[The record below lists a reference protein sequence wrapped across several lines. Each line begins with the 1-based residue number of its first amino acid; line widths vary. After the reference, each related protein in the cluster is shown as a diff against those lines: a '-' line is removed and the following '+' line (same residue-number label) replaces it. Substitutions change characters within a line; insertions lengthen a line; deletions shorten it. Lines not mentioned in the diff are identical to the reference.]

1 MTSAEIRARAAS
13 LLGLAV
19 LFVAVSAPA
28 QSSPAY
34 TFKTLHKFTDGDG
47 SEPLGGLIQD
57 AAGNL
62 YGTTAAGGP
71 NASGT
76 VFKFGTNRKVTV
88 LFGFNRGGSVPSAG
102 LIQDAKGNL
111 YGTAANGGPYGGGM
125 VFKLDTTGKATVL
138 HKFKRSPDGYNPVA
152 PLVMDADG
160 NLYGTTTSGGNSS
173 CRPTN
178 GCGVVFEV
186 SKTGKETV
194 LYRFAGTPDGEL
206 SDAGLVLD
214 NAGNLYGT
222 TYYGGVYAAGT
233 VFRLD
238 KSGAETVLYSFS
250 AQPDGAVPSAG
261 LIRDGSGNL
270 FGTTQKGGTGTCFG
284 GCGTVFMLDP
294 SGSETVLYSF
304 TGSPDGEYPFASLIR
319 DAKGNLYGTT
329 AYGGT
334 EKCNNG
340 NGQGCGTV
348 FKLTQSKS
356 GWTETVLHSFNG
368 HSDGSYPFAPLLRD
382 AAGNLYG
389 TSYEGGTFSQSC
401 TFGCGTVFRVT
412 P

>member
-1 MTSAEIRARAAS
+1 MTSAEIRARAAF

-19 LFVAVSAPA
+19 LCVAVSAPA

-47 SEPLGGLIQD
+47 SEPLGGLVQD
-57 AAGNL
+57 VAGNL
-62 YGTTAAGGP
+62 YGTTLAGGP
-71 NASGT
+71 YAHGT
-76 VFKFGTNRKVTV
+76 VFKFDTNGRVTV
-88 LFGFNRGGSVPSAG
+88 LFGFNRGGTAPQAG
-102 LIQDAKGNL
+102 LTQDSEGNL
-111 YGTAANGGPYGGGM
+111 YGTATDGGPYNGGM
-125 VFKLDTTGKATVL
+125 VFKLNAAGKASVMY
-138 HKFKRSPDGYNPVA
+138 KFKGSPDGAGSVA
-152 PLVMDADG
+152 PLVMDISG
-160 NLYGTTTSGGNSS
+160 NLYGTTTSGGDSS
-173 CRPTN
+173 CRPTL
-178 GCGVVFEV
+178 GCGVVFKV

-214 NAGNLYGT
+214 GSGNLYGT

-233 VFRLD
+233 VFRVD
-238 KSGAETVLYSFS
+238 ETGSETVLYSFS
-250 AQPDGAVPSAG
+250 AQPDGAVPAAG
-261 LIRDGSGNL
+261 LIRDESGNL
-270 FGTTQKGGTGTCFG
+270 FGTTEKGGTGACFG
-284 GCGTVFMLDP
+284 GCGTVFMLGP
-294 SGSETVLYSF
+294 GGSETVLYNF

-319 DAKGNLYGTT
+319 DSKGNLYGTT

-334 EKCNNG
+334 GKCNNG

-356 GWTETVLHSFNG
+356 GWEETVLHSFNG
-368 HSDGSYPFAPLLRD
+368 HSDGSYSFAPLLRD

-389 TSYEGGTFSQSC
+389 TTYEGGTFSQSC
-401 TFGCGTVFRVT
+401 RFGCGTIFRLT

>member
-1 MTSAEIRARAAS
+1 MTSAEMRARAAS

-19 LFVAVSAPA
+19 LFVAVSTTA

-34 TFKTLHKFTDGDG
+34 TFKTLHKFTGGDG
-47 SEPLGGLIQD
+47 AEPLGGLIQD

-62 YGTTAAGGP
+62 YGTTAVRGP
-71 NASGT
+71 YSNGT
-76 VFKFGTNRKVTV
+76 VFKFDTAGRRLTV
-88 LFGFNRGGSVPSAG
+88 LFDFNRGGTVPAAG
-102 LIQDAKGNL
+102 LIQ
-111 YGTAANGGPYGGGM
+111 
-125 VFKLDTTGKATVL
+125 
-138 HKFKRSPDGYNPVA
+138 
-152 PLVMDADG
+152 DADG
-160 NLYGTTTSGGNSS
+160 NLYGTAADGGPYSGGMVFKIDTAGKATVMYKFKRSPDGATPVAPLVVDANGNLYGTTSAGGVS
-173 CRPTN
+173 CPPV
-178 GCGVVFEV
+178 GCGVVFKV

-194 LYRFAGTPDGEL
+194 LYRFAGTPDGWL

-214 NAGNLYGT
+214 SAGNLYGT
-222 TYYGGVYAAGT
+222 TYYGGLYTYGT

-238 KSGAETVLYSFS
+238 KSGTETVLYSFQG
-250 AQPDGAVPSAG
+250 QPDGLVPAAG

-270 FGTTQKGGTGTCFG
+270 FGTTEKGGTGSCFG

-294 SGSETVLYSF
+294 SGSETVLYNFS
-304 TGSPDGEYPFASLIR
+304 GSPDGEYPFASLIR

-329 AYGGT
+329 AYGGSG
-334 EKCNNG
+334 KCNNG

-348 FKLTQSKS
+348 FKLTQSKG

-389 TSYEGGTFSQSC
+389 TSYEGGTFSSSC
-401 TFGCGTVFRVT
+401 TFGCGTIFRLT